1 MSPSRT
7 SGLSL
12 SSARNV
18 SMEKSL
24 NLWNILRLLQGRLDC
39 GLASQVSRW
48 MWVVISLGIG
58 ASNGC
63 TMYNTYNCTERI
75 IHHFALILIA
85 TRLVLK
91 YVDLH
96 GHGMI
101 FYYNNFCHDLN
112 IIHYPMLQTRDAW
125 TYLKSTAIACRSV
138 LRFKRFDLVVILS
151 AQWTGIFYWMILPE
165 IARTE

>member
-1 MSPSRT
+1 MDWPLKYQD
-7 SGLSL
+7 GCKLLS
-12 SSARNV
+12 AWKV
-18 SMEKSL
+18 GPQM
-24 NLWNILRLLQGRLDC
+24 G
-39 GLASQVSRW
+39 V
-48 MWVVISLGIG
+48 
-58 ASNGC
+58 C

-75 IHHFALILIA
+75 IHHFVLILIA

-96 GHGMI
+96 RHGMI
-101 FYYNNFCHDLN
+101 FHYNNFCHDLN

-151 AQWTGIFYWMILPE
+151 AQ
-165 IARTE
+165 